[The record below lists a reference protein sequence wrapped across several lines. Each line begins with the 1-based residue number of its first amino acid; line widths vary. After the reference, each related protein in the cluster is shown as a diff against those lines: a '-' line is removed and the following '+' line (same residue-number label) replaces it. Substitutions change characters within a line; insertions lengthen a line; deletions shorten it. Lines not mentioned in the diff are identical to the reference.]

1 MATKISITKEKLT
14 EVKTFMKRMKEAGIS
29 YKKVILFGSYA
40 RGTARSWSDIDLCVI
55 SDEFGKDRHSE
66 RVRLMHIK
74 DDETL
79 DIEPHPYNTRD
90 LANKWDPLA
99 SEIRK
104 YGVSLS

>member
-1 MATKISITKEKLT
+1 MAAKIHIKKEKLT

-79 DIEPHPYNTRD
+79 DIEPHPYNTKD

-104 YGVSLS
+104 YGVSLR